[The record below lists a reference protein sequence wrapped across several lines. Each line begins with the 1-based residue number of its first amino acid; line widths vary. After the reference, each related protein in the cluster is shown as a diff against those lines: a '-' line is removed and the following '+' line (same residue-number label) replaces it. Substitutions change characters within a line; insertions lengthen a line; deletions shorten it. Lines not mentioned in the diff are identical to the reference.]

1 MADPMVGAPTAVDA
15 TVADPIGEVHREIT
29 RLLTELGRAGGRPD
43 ALVEA
48 CVACLEAAQ
57 STSAAATGQE
67 QPDTAAQEALH
78 AVNAAALA
86 IRYALIKAGDERRRA
101 ARTGESV
108 TSDT

>member
-1 MADPMVGAPTAVDA
+1 MA
-15 TVADPIGEVHREIT
+15 ADPITEVHREIT
-29 RLLTELGRAGGRPD
+29 RLLTKLGRPSGTRPD

-57 STSAAATGQE
+57 CTSAAATGQE
-67 QPDTAAQEALH
+67 HPDTGAQEALH

-86 IRYALIKAGDERRRA
+86 IRYALVKAGDERRRA
-101 ARTGESV
+101 ARRGESV

>member
-1 MADPMVGAPTAVDA
+1 M
-15 TVADPIGEVHREIT
+15 VADPITEVHREIT
-29 RLLTELGRAGGRPD
+29 RLLAKLSRAGGGRPD

-57 STSAAATGQE
+57 CTSAAATGQE
-67 QPDTAAQEALH
+67 RADTGAQEALH

-86 IRYALIKAGDERRRA
+86 IRYALVKEGDERRLA

>member
-1 MADPMVGAPTAVDA
+1 MADPMVVEPTSV
-15 TVADPIGEVHREIT
+15 DPIGEVHREIT

-67 QPDTAAQEALH
+67 QPDSAAQEALH

-101 ARTGESV
+101 ARAGESV

>member
-1 MADPMVGAPTAVDA
+1 MAADPR
-15 TVADPIGEVHREIT
+15 VADPVAADPISEVHREIT

>member
-1 MADPMVGAPTAVDA
+1 MRGGADPMAAE
-15 TVADPIGEVHREIT
+15 TVTEVHREIT
-29 RLLTELGRAGGRPD
+29 RLLAKLGGAGGRPD

-57 STSAAATGQE
+57 SASAAATGRQ
-67 QPDTAAQEALH
+67 QPDTGAQEALH

-86 IRYALIKAGDERRRA
+86 IRYALAKAGDERRRA

-108 TSDT
+108 TSDSS